1 MLDEPLPPP
10 LFHKQSMSL
19 ILSQSFNLMCDPV
32 AAVLKSATSTHTA
45 AGLENFGE
53 VAITVPLCLPV
64 LLGWTCCCSIVTV
77 GYSPRFRQLLL
88 HLNSK

>member
-19 ILSQSFNLMCDPV
+19 ILSQSSNLICDPV
-32 AAVLKSATSTHTA
+32 AAVLKSATCTYTA
-45 AGLENFGE
+45 SGLENFGE

-64 LLGWTCCCSIVTV
+64 LLGWTCCSIVTV
-77 GYSPRFRQLLL
+77 VSSHFRQFYCT
-88 HLNSK
+88 